1 MVFTHDP
8 VTAFSVAIMQ
18 HNSQLT
24 DPRVLWVQVWS
35 LALVQGAIA
44 LMWVIYNLYL
54 VDLLTRLGFSAA
66 LATVLLIIENLLAM
80 VMEPLMGSLS
90 DRLQQQLGTKFPLI
104 SLGVIAAA
112 GIFLSLPAIALG
124 GVSAV
129 LRWIL
134 PFSLVAWALAM
145 TVFRSPAM
153 SLLGRYAFGTH
164 LPQAASI
171 LTLVG
176 GVAGAMGPLAS
187 GQILTWG
194 PLAAFGLGSGVL
206 LVAMVALRLT
216 APPSLL
222 RTTQSEA
229 NTKDLAFPKA
239 PAAAAGF
246 TWLSLGLVFGAG
258 VGVTLGFRSLML
270 LFSRVANNQIPNA
283 NVSLVLGTIFIM
295 LAVTAIPA
303 GSLAVRLGNRRAMII
318 GLVSLATVCAL
329 ISGVNQMVA
338 AIALA
343 SLFGAAFS
351 LVSNGTLPFALS
363 QVSPAKAGLGTG
375 MFFSGGAA
383 ASSLFGTIA
392 ASLQTSPLS
401 GVTLLGIVSLVLA
414 GGCIALAP
422 QRSVSAAT
430 SVN

>member
-1 MVFTHDP
+1 
-8 VTAFSVAIMQ
+8 MQ
-18 HNSQLT
+18 PNAQHPDT
-24 DPRVLWVQVWS
+24 RILWIKVWS

-66 LATVLLIIENLLAM
+66 LATALLVVENLLAM

-104 SLGVIAAA
+104 GLGVIAAA
-112 GIFLSLPAIALG
+112 GLFLSLPAIALG
-124 GVSAV
+124 GLTAA
-129 LRWIL
+129 LRWVL
-134 PFSLVAWALAM
+134 PLLLVAWALSM

-153 SLLGRYAFGTH
+153 SLLGRYAFGTR

-187 GQILTWG
+187 DRILAWG

-206 LVAMVALRLT
+206 LIAMVALRLT
-216 APPSLL
+216 APPLAEDGGTGDAAPTTFSLAKV
-222 RTTQSEA
+222 SW
-229 NTKDLAFPKA
+229 P
-239 PAAAAGF
+239 
-246 TWLSLGLVFGAG
+246 SLGLIFGAG

-270 LFSRVANNQIPNA
+270 LFSRVANGQIPDA
-283 NVSLVLGTIFIM
+283 NVSLVLGTMFVT

-303 GSLAVRLGNRRAMII
+303 GTLAVRLGNRVAMIT
-318 GLVSLATVCAL
+318 GLAILAAVCAF
-329 ISGVNQMVA
+329 VTVVTQMTG

-343 SLFGAAFS
+343 MLFGAAFS

-363 QVSPAKAGLGTG
+363 QVPPTKAGLGTG

-383 ASSLFGTIA
+383 ASSLFGTVA
-392 ASLQTSPLS
+392 ATLKSLPVG
-401 GVTLLGIVSLVLA
+401 GVTLVGLVAFVLA
-414 GGCIALAP
+414 GSCIACAP
-422 QRSVSAAT
+422 NRSTSAAT